1 MGAKRL
7 PMRKL
12 REILRLKYERRM
24 GHRAIARACGVGVGT
39 VSEYVRR
46 ARQAGLIWPLPPDLD
61 DRTLEAQLFT
71 TAEPNRERVPP
82 DVARIH
88 QELKRKR
95 SRSGVVDNPINVGP
109 ARIVGESFFPQPRR
123 QRRDVAGRMILD
135 ALQHIDQIGVRIDLL

>member
-46 ARQAGLIWPLPPDLD
+46 TVHPRGFAMPMPNGADG
-61 DRTLEAQLFT
+61 QL
-71 TAEPNRERVPP
+71 R
-82 DVARIH
+82 D
-88 QELKRKR
+88 
-95 SRSGVVDNPINVGP
+95 RSG
-109 ARIVGESFFPQPRR
+109 R
-123 QRRDVAGRMILD
+123 QTVQFRL
-135 ALQHIDQIGVRIDLL
+135 